1 MKKPKQKINNY
12 NNICTM
18 FNEKSNYLKN
28 LEKRRNDGIRK
39 INEKKR
45 QIFFEDYFN
54 LNKFQ
59 RDYSCFSYD
68 TSQENLLPTK
78 FHISEN
84 INLYHMVKRD
94 KDFSRI
100 NDDFPLKKV
109 KKVNNNNIYLF
120 PTRKSPINHT
130 MNKINKR
137 KKLARIGSQ
146 IISKNIYK

>member
-12 NNICTM
+12 KNICTM

-120 PTRKSPINHT
+120 PTRKSPINYT

-137 KKLARIGSQ
+137 KKLARVGSQ

>member
-100 NDDFPLKKV
+100 NDDFPLKEI

-120 PTRKSPINHT
+120 PTRKSPINYT

-137 KKLARIGSQ
+137 KKLARVGSQ

>member
-120 PTRKSPINHT
+120 PTRKSPINYT

-137 KKLARIGSQ
+137 KKLARVGSQ

>member
-12 NNICTM
+12 KNICTM

-100 NDDFPLKKV
+100 NDDFPLKKL

-120 PTRKSPINHT
+120 PTRKSPINYT

-137 KKLARIGSQ
+137 KKLAKVGSQ

>member
-1 MKKPKQKINNY
+1 MKKQKQKINNY
-12 NNICTM
+12 KNICTM

-100 NDDFPLKKV
+100 NDDFPLKKL

-120 PTRKSPINHT
+120 PTRKSPINYT

>member
-12 NNICTM
+12 KNICTM

-28 LEKRRNDGIRK
+28 LEKRRNEGIRK

-100 NDDFPLKKV
+100 NDDFPLKEI

-120 PTRKSPINHT
+120 PTRKSPINYT

>member
-12 NNICTM
+12 KNICTM

-100 NDDFPLKKV
+100 NDDFPLKNI
-109 KKVNNNNIYLF
+109 KKTNNNNIYLF
-120 PTRKSPINHT
+120 PTRKSPINYT

>member
-100 NDDFPLKKV
+100 NDDFPLKNI
-109 KKVNNNNIYLF
+109 KKTNNNNIYLF
-120 PTRKSPINHT
+120 PTRKSPINYT

-137 KKLARIGSQ
+137 KKLARVGSQ

>member
-120 PTRKSPINHT
+120 PTRKSPINYT

-137 KKLARIGSQ
+137 KKLAKVGSQ

>member
-12 NNICTM
+12 KNICTM

-100 NDDFPLKKV
+100 NDDFPLKKL

-120 PTRKSPINHT
+120 PTRKSPINYT

>member
-12 NNICTM
+12 NNICTR

-120 PTRKSPINHT
+120 PTRKSPINYT

>member
-100 NDDFPLKKV
+100 NDDFPLKNI
-109 KKVNNNNIYLF
+109 KKTNNNNIYLF
-120 PTRKSPINHT
+120 PTRKSPINYT

>member
-54 LNKFQ
+54 VNKFQ

-120 PTRKSPINHT
+120 PTRKSPINYT

>member
-100 NDDFPLKKV
+100 NDDFPLKNI
-109 KKVNNNNIYLF
+109 KKTNNNNIYLF
-120 PTRKSPINHT
+120 PTRKSPINYT

-137 KKLARIGSQ
+137 KKLAKVGSQ

>member
-12 NNICTM
+12 KNICTM

-100 NDDFPLKKV
+100 NDDFPLKKL

-120 PTRKSPINHT
+120 PTRKSPINYT

-137 KKLARIGSQ
+137 KKLARVGSQ

>member
-12 NNICTM
+12 KNICTM

-100 NDDFPLKKV
+100 NDDFPLKEI

-120 PTRKSPINHT
+120 PTRKSPINYT

>member
-12 NNICTM
+12 NNICTK

-120 PTRKSPINHT
+120 PTRKSPINYT

>member
-100 NDDFPLKKV
+100 NDDFPLKEI

-120 PTRKSPINHT
+120 PTRKSPINYT

>member
-12 NNICTM
+12 KNICTM

-59 RDYSCFSYD
+59 RDYFCFSYD

-120 PTRKSPINHT
+120 PTRKSPINYT

-137 KKLARIGSQ
+137 KKLAKVGSQ

>member
-1 MKKPKQKINNY
+1 
-12 NNICTM
+12 M

-120 PTRKSPINHT
+120 PTRKSPINYT

-137 KKLARIGSQ
+137 KKLARVGSQ

>member
-100 NDDFPLKKV
+100 NDDFPLKKL

-120 PTRKSPINHT
+120 PTRKSPINYT

-137 KKLARIGSQ
+137 KKLARVGSQ

>member
-12 NNICTM
+12 KNICTM

-100 NDDFPLKKV
+100 NDDFPLKEI

-120 PTRKSPINHT
+120 PTRKSPINYT

-137 KKLARIGSQ
+137 KKLAKVGSQ

>member
-1 MKKPKQKINNY
+1 
-12 NNICTM
+12 M

-100 NDDFPLKKV
+100 NDDFPLKEI

-120 PTRKSPINHT
+120 PTRKSPINYT

>member
-12 NNICTM
+12 KNICTM

-120 PTRKSPINHT
+120 PTRKSPINYT

>member
-12 NNICTM
+12 KNICTM

-39 INEKKR
+39 INEKKK

-68 TSQENLLPTK
+68 TSPENLLPTK

-100 NDDFPLKKV
+100 NDDFPLKKL

-120 PTRKSPINHT
+120 PTRKSPINYT

-137 KKLARIGSQ
+137 KKLARVGSQ

>member
-54 LNKFQ
+54 VNKFQ

-68 TSQENLLPTK
+68 TSPENFLPTK

-100 NDDFPLKKV
+100 NDDFPLKNI
-109 KKVNNNNIYLF
+109 KKTNNNNIYLF
-120 PTRKSPINHT
+120 PTRKSPINYT